1 MRFTSSIFGSIVL
14 SRFASFSS
22 RGTAFSAEAR
32 SASTSSSLIVSTSE
46 RGSTLPSTWITLSSV
61 KKRTT
66 SAMASV
72 SRMFARN
79 WLPRPAPSLAP
90 LTRPAMSTNSTV
102 AGNTRCGF
110 AISDRRSSRSSGTG
124 TIPTL
129 GSMVAN
135 G

>member
-1 MRFTSSIFGSIVL
+1 M
-14 SRFASFSS
+14 
-22 RGTAFSAEAR
+22 AFSTVAM
-32 SASTSSSLIVSTSE
+32 SAKMSSVLIVSTSDC
-46 RGSTLPSTWITLSSV
+46 GSTLPATWVTSGSP

-79 WLPRPAPSLAP
+79 WLPRPSPWLAP
-90 LTRPAMSTNSTV
+90 ATKPAMSTNSTV
-102 AGNTRCGF
+102 AGTIF
-110 AISDRRSSRSSGTG
+110 AGWSISASACRRSSGTG
-124 TIPTL
+124 TMPTL